1 MVLPEVG
8 VRGEQGIGRT
18 DRSRRGQGNPNK
30 HISHYCSFKTGT
42 VGGFNFILFLE
53 FQWESHGE

>member
-8 VRGEQGIGRT
+8 VRGEQGIGCT

-42 VGGFNFILFLE
+42 VSQESTFYTYELILL
-53 FQWESHGE
+53 